1 MYTSYIYICTIE
13 HMTIIYDKFCTAIS
27 CMLSDSLRNK
37 TYGVIVL
44 SSLESSDM
52 ELWWIVGLVKQRD
65 PNQSV

>member
-44 SSLESSDM
+44 
-52 ELWWIVGLVKQRD
+52 
-65 PNQSV
+65 